1 MNHRSRATVVAIAS
15 LLALA
20 LASGGAWAQVSTAWA
35 KKAALDAPDT
45 PEQLYEAAKK
55 EGKVVIYSMSSRIKD
70 VKSAFEKKYPGVAV
84 EAYDMR
90 NTEIFEKI
98 ERESAAGIKN
108 ADVIFVKDSDG
119 TMANDFYARGVVH
132 SYVPKDLGAKVAD
145 VYKQPGFA
153 IYLEMKLVFYNTEVY
168 DKDPIDSWWDLT
180 RPEWKGKIMMT
191 NPQAAIETLGLF
203 CSFVQNSAEMAA
215 DYKRE
220 FGQDIKL
227 SPGIANAGYEYIK
240 RLAANDLVIT
250 NSDQEV
256 VDAIGAA
263 GQKNPPIGIATSS
276 KIRDKSKGLKLGMVT
291 TLKPRSST
299 GNPAY
304 LAMVE
309 GGQHTNAAKLLV
321 RFMAGEIDGKAA
333 GYTPFDVEGSWPTR
347 SDMATKSKTPLAEMN
362 LWPEDAKYN
371 YPNTVKV
378 TNFWLSLK
386 KK

>member
-1 MNHRSRATVVAIAS
+1 MNRKCAAWIA
-15 LLALA
+15 LASVLA
-20 LASGGAWAQVSTAWA
+20 LASGGAWAQKATAWS

-45 PEQLYEAAKK
+45 AEQLYEAAKK

-70 VKSAFEKKYPGVAV
+70 VKASFEKKYPGVTV

-98 ERESAAGIKN
+98 ERENAAGIKN

-119 TMANDFYARGVVH
+119 TMANDFYANGVVH
-132 SYVPKDLGAKVAD
+132 SYVPKDIGAKVAD
-145 VYKQPGFA
+145 VFKQPGFA
-153 IYLEMKLVFYNTEVY
+153 IYLEMKLVFYNTDTY

-220 FGQDIKL
+220 FGQDLKL
-227 SPGIANAGYEYIK
+227 SPGVANAGYEFIK

-256 VDAIGAA
+256 VDAIGAP
-263 GQKNPPIGIATSS
+263 GQKSPPIGIATSS

-304 LAMVE
+304 LCMVE
-309 GGQHTNAAKLLV
+309 GGQHVNAAKLLI
-321 RFMAGEIDGKAA
+321 RFMAGEADGAA
-333 GYTPFDVEGSWPTR
+333 DGYKPFDVEGSWPTR
-347 SDMATKSKTPLAEMN
+347 SDKATKSKTPLAEMK
-362 LWPEDAKYN
+362 LWPEDAKFN

>member
-1 MNHRSRATVVAIAS
+1 MMNRTRARLV
-15 LLALA
+15 A
-20 LASGGAWAQVSTAWA
+20 LASLSLAAGGAWAQVSTAWA

-45 PEQLYEAAKK
+45 AEQLYEAAKK
-55 EGKVVIYSMSSRIKD
+55 EGKVVIYSMSSRSKD
-70 VKSAFEKKYPGVAV
+70 VKAGFEKLYPGVKV
-84 EAYDMR
+84 ETYDMR

-98 ERESAAGIKN
+98 ERENAAGIKN

-132 SYVPKDLGAKVAD
+132 SYVPKDIGAKVDAQF
-145 VYKQPGFA
+145 KQPGFA

-180 RPEWKGKIMMT
+180 RPEWKGKIMLT

-220 FGQDIKL
+220 FGQDLKL
-227 SPGIANAGYEYIK
+227 SPGVANAGYEFIK

-276 KIRDKSKGLKLGMVT
+276 KIRDKSKGLKLGSVT

-304 LAMVE
+304 LCMVE
-309 GGQHTNAAKLLV
+309 GGQHPNAAKLLI
-321 RFMAGEIDGKAA
+321 RYMAGEADGKAD
-333 GYTPFDVEGSWPTR
+333 GYKPFDVEGSWPTR
-347 SDMATKSKTPLAEMN
+347 SDMVTKSKTPLSEMK
-362 LWPEDAKYN
+362 LWAEDAKYN

>member
-1 MNHRSRATVVAIAS
+1 MINRKRATIVAIS
-15 LLALA
+15 LVLAFT
-20 LASGGAWAQVSTAWA
+20 LASSGAWAQMSTAWSQ
-35 KKAALDAPDT
+35 KANLGAADT
-45 PEQLYEAAKK
+45 TDQLYEAAKK

-70 VKSAFEKKYPGVAV
+70 VKAAFEKRYPGVTV

-98 ERESAAGIKN
+98 ERENAAGIKN

-119 TMANDFYARGVVH
+119 TMANDFYARGIVH
-132 SYVPKDLGAKVAD
+132 SYVPKDLGAKVDDNFKA
-145 VYKQPGFA
+145 PGFA

-180 RPEWKGKIMMT
+180 RPEWKGRIMMT

-203 CSFVQNSAEMAA
+203 CSFVQNASEMAA

-227 SPGIANAGYEYIK
+227 SPGIANAGYEFIK
-240 RLAANDLVIT
+240 RLAANDLILT

-276 KIRDKSKGLKLGMVT
+276 KIRDKSKGLKLGFVAN
-291 TLKPRSST
+291 LKPRSST

-304 LAMVE
+304 LCMVD
-309 GGQHTNAAKLLV
+309 GGQHVNAAKLLI
-321 RFMAGEIDGKAA
+321 RFMAGEVDGKAA

-347 SDMATKSKTPLAEMN
+347 SDMVTKSKVTLAEMK
-362 LWPEDAKYN
+362 LWPEDAKFN
-371 YPNTVKV
+371 YPNTIKV
-378 TNFWLSLK
+378 TNFWISLK
-386 KK
+386 KR

>member
-1 MNHRSRATVVAIAS
+1 MANRSKASIVAIAS
-15 LLALA
+15 IATCTLFCGA
-20 LASGGAWAQVSTAWA
+20 AWAQVATAWS
-35 KKAALDAPDT
+35 KKAALDAPDQAA
-45 PEQLYEAAKK
+45 QLYEAAKK

-70 VKSAFEKKYPGVAV
+70 VKSAFEKQYPGVAV

-98 ERESAAGIKN
+98 ERENAAGIKN

-119 TMANDFYARGVVH
+119 TMANDFYAHGIVH
-132 SYVPKDLGAKVAD
+132 SYVPADIGAKVD
-145 VYKQPGFA
+145 DGYKKPGFA
-153 IYLEMKLVFYNTEVY
+153 IYLEMKLVFYNTEAY
-168 DKDPIDSWWDLT
+168 AEDPIDSWWDLT
-180 RPEWKGKIMMT
+180 RPEWKGRIMMT

-203 CSFVQNSAEMAA
+203 CSFVQHADEMAA

-220 FGQDIKL
+220 FGQDIRL
-227 SPGIANAGYEYIK
+227 SPGVANAGYEFIK

-263 GQKNPPIGIATSS
+263 GQMNPPIGIATSS

-304 LAMVE
+304 LVMVE
-309 GGQHTNAAKLLV
+309 GGQHVNAAKLLI
-321 RFMAGEIDGKAA
+321 RFMAGEADGKAD
-333 GYTPFDVEGSWPTR
+333 GYKPFDVEGSWPTR
-347 SDMATKSKTPLAEMN
+347 SDKVTKSKTPLAEMK
-362 LWPEDAKYN
+362 LWPEDAKFN

-386 KK
+386 KR